1 MSTGLC
7 LVTRGYICVPR
18 TVEVVPLVSCKS
30 PTVKGALEIRPRV
43 RTIVYEPDQPAG
55 EPVPVAASELR
66 PIPRGASAPSPPDPD
81 PRPVPTVVIELKP
94 EPKKAEED

>member
-18 TVEVVPLVSCKS
+18 DVEVVPLVSCKS
-30 PTVKGALEIRPRV
+30 PTPRQALEIRPRV
-43 RTIVYEPDQPAG
+43 RTITYEPDQPEG
-55 EPVPVAASELR
+55 EPVPLVASELR
-66 PIPRGASAPSPPDPD
+66 PTPRGATAPPPPDPD

>member
-7 LVTRGYICVPR
+7 LVTRGMICVPR
-18 TVEVVPLVSCKS
+18 EVEVIPLVSCKS
-30 PTVKGALEIRPRV
+30 PTPRAALEIRPRV
-43 RTIVYEPDQPAG
+43 RTIIRGPDPTVG

-66 PIPRGASAPSPPDPD
+66 PLPRGATAPPPPDPN
-81 PRPVPTVVIELKP
+81 PRPVPTVVIELRP